1 MDKDKLADLI
11 RKAGGKVYEEYAE
24 HDKLKKEHKLKT
36 KKEKEC

>member
-24 HDKLKKEHKLKT
+24 HERLKKENEKKDED
-36 KKEKEC
+36 KKEK